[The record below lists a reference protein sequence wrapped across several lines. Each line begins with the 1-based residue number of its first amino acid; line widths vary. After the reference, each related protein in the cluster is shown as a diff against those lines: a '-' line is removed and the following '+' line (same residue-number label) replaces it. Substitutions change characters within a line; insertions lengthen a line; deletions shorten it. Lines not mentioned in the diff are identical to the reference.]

1 MPERKLKV
9 RIESL
14 CHALMDGSI
23 RKLMNQCNT
32 FLRKFQKNEWSRRQ
46 EKICAC
52 LRKEVNRVVRKT
64 EAEYWKDELCNNV
77 KGSSDFW
84 KIVKQMTKKER
95 R

>member
-1 MPERKLKV
+1 MQYLFTQVSKKRVVKKTGKDMCM
-9 RIESL
+9 S
-14 CHALMDGSI
+14 
-23 RKLMNQCNT
+23 
-32 FLRKFQKNEWSRRQ
+32 
-46 EKICAC
+46 